1 MMESSRDNHCLF
13 VRNWQDVNGSAN
25 WKDAEHQRTQ
35 DNQWARYNDEG
46 LFFLR
51 VLMAVHSTL

>member
-46 LFFLR
+46 LFFY
-51 VLMAVHSTL
+51 AF